1 MSLKYHQVSK
11 DPKSLKVKTIS
22 LAKDKSSPGRPSKF
36 DSFDS
41 SLKNPSSS
49 SDLLSNIFSFNSNVG
64 KAIQLCLQ
72 NQANLT
78 QILLDLVHNSD
89 EEKSVESYLP
99 QKPAHHHK
107 DRSKNFD
114 DSYFQDTI
122 SFHLGSSKDKG
133 APSLAYRLE
142 SLINDIT
149 SVLKPPPP
157 IQPLQPIKHEPNVQI
172 PATTTAAMSVKDR
185 QKENSPPKAVA
196 PGKFKQEQKRTSV
209 PHLMHNLKQ
218 NEFYFPKKKTHTR
231 KNSNMIDDRRI
242 LTDSFLNKTA
252 LAPLDLTNQSRDERD
267 LSKKYDTSLLIADNK
282 TPKVTLKLTSPKNFI
297 ESRERSREKI
307 KASPSP
313 KNEHRFH
320 HLAQYLKEIPSNRDT
335 PKGSTMSKALKGA
348 PEKVPERVMGRRGSE
363 RGPTMTSYFTP
374 KPMIQGED
382 NQEIIEETLVDNF
395 MERQPESTALA
406 TLIDDTERVL
416 QPAELNDSD
425 TPMGM
430 LNGASIGPLMEKR
443 VIKAMLQD
451 ENEMMMRGS
460 GLENLNEKKN
470 LISAKWYRSW
480 KEYVNFD
487 SELENFGKP
496 CEMLFW
502 ISL

>member
-1 MSLKYHQVSK
+1 MV
-11 DPKSLKVKTIS
+11 
-22 LAKDKSSPGRPSKF
+22 
-36 DSFDS
+36 
-41 SLKNPSSS
+41 
-49 SDLLSNIFSFNSNVG
+49 
-64 KAIQLCLQ
+64 
-72 NQANLT
+72 
-78 QILLDLVHNSD
+78 
-89 EEKSVESYLP
+89 
-99 QKPAHHHK
+99 
-107 DRSKNFD
+107 
-114 DSYFQDTI
+114 
-122 SFHLGSSKDKG
+122 
-133 APSLAYRLE
+133 
-142 SLINDIT
+142 
-149 SVLKPPPP
+149 
-157 IQPLQPIKHEPNVQI
+157 
-172 PATTTAAMSVKDR
+172 
-185 QKENSPPKAVA
+185 
-196 PGKFKQEQKRTSV
+196 
-209 PHLMHNLKQ
+209 
-218 NEFYFPKKKTHTR
+218 
-231 KNSNMIDDRRI
+231 DDRRI

-487 SELENFGKP
+487 SELENFGITQHIGTYTKP
-496 CEMLFW
+496 GRITNRPLLKYDVVDDLGSLTGDLELREHLLEHHDYEVVSRKVFSVLARWYGCDFEIARGMKEDPFKKNKFFLDLYPEGFEMRHNRAMKPREVSPNNGGYGQGEMMRTGKIINSIIQTNL
-502 ISL
+502 INNNANGHGQIKKKSGGRYDQC